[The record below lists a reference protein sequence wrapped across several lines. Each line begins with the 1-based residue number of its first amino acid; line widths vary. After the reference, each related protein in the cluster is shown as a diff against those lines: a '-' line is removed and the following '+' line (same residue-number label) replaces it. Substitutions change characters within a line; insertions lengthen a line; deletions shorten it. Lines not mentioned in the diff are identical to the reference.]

1 MRVNLFCSGPVKKEK
16 TFVIPFH
23 GEKIKII
30 EKKGQILVPLKQFC
44 DILGVDW
51 SAQLKKINKNPVLN
65 KAMFKTKV
73 ITRDDK
79 HYNTSVLPLS
89 SLQHFLFSFSLSRF
103 VLSEQKC
110 RAEIIKLYQKEL
122 LDHINNYLA
131 ELSDAPP
138 KGVVLE
144 KGVVFGPRAPSSEAF
159 SKPEVVLKKIAPQ
172 QWGAPLTKRKG
183 LGANAALP
191 FSEAVKCLLDFMA
204 LKGFI
209 YVIRLVNNNYYVGCS
224 GSTIAH
230 RFHRHSVIRKKTFLY
245 FDHIFFVKD
254 IRVINVYDVEKR
266 LHMALSQETGLD
278 LGSIRNSGSIG
289 FNCSN
294 QALVRALFYT
304 KINEEAFLMP
314 SLKVIGELSDF
325 VKKSM

>member
-1 MRVNLFCSGPVKKEK
+1 MLLNRGQSC
-16 TFVIPFH
+16 IR
-23 GEKIKII
+23 
-30 EKKGQILVPLKQFC
+30 KGRKGI
-44 DILGVDW
+44 DG
-51 SAQLKKINKNPVLN
+51 AQ
-65 KAMFKTKV
+65 A
-73 ITRDDK
+73 
-79 HYNTSVLPLS
+79 
-89 SLQHFLFSFSLSRF
+89 FLFGAN
-103 VLSEQKC
+103 C
-110 RAEIIKLYQKEL
+110 RE
-122 LDHINNYLA
+122 
-131 ELSDAPP
+131 
-138 KGVVLE
+138 
-144 KGVVFGPRAPSSEAF
+144 
-159 SKPEVVLKKIAPQ
+159 
-172 QWGAPLTKRKG
+172 GALRSTTKRKG
-183 LGANAALP
+183 IAGEDGRGGLKHRRPFFGCRQFIAPLLSDAALPEQDHLWCGEAFLFGEKPSFLGTRSRTSLPFWVDGAPSNAALP

>member
-1 MRVNLFCSGPVKKEK
+1 MGPKPSFLGLIAGKALSAAPQK
-16 TFVIPFH
+16 GRASLGRM
-23 GEKIKII
+23 GE
-30 EKKGQILVPLKQFC
+30 V
-44 DILGVDW
+44 
-51 SAQLKKINKNPVLN
+51 VLN
-65 KAMFKTKV
+65 TEG
-73 ITRDDK
+73 
-79 HYNTSVLPLS
+79 P
-89 SLQHFLFSFSLSRF
+89 FSD
-103 VLSEQKC
+103 
-110 RAEIIKLYQKEL
+110 ADNL
-122 LDHINNYLA
+122 LH
-131 ELSDAPP
+131 LSDAALPEQDHLWC
-138 KGVVLE
+138 GEAFLFGE
-144 KGVVFGPRAPSSEAF
+144 KPSFLGTRSRTSLPFWVDGAPS
-159 SKPEVVLKKIAPQ
+159 
-172 QWGAPLTKRKG
+172 
-183 LGANAALP
+183 NAALP